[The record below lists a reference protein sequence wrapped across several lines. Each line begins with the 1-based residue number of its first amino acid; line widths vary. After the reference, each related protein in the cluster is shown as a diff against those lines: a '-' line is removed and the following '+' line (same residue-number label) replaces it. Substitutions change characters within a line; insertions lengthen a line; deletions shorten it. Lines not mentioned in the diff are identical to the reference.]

1 MTLKLSRYHVVTQPF
16 FDEIGT
22 QFKRVLFATRTSNVC
37 AIDDASWTL
46 LETGAFEQ
54 LSQDMVADLVEMEL
68 LVPSSEDEL
77 MTILDRND
85 AASQDDD
92 TLFFSVQPTAMCQ
105 LGCHYC
111 GQEHRN
117 KQMSDIDQERLL
129 ERARTKLSER
139 QFRTFGVT
147 WFGAEP
153 LIGLPVIRNLAPK
166 FRALAEEFGC
176 VYESKMVTNGL
187 ALTEAVATELVQEFD
202 VRLLEITIDG
212 LAEFHDA
219 RRMQKSGMPTFEK
232 IFANTVAVARRTDLD
247 VYVSVRCNVDAQ
259 NYESV
264 TPLLLKFAEEGVQD
278 RINFYV
284 APIHS
289 WGNDAHTRSLSADE
303 FAAWEIQWMSE
314 KIELGFS
321 TKLIPARQPI
331 TCMATRPH
339 SELVDAD
346 GLVYNCTEVSY
357 VPAYGTPNE
366 YAIEHLN
373 GQSMSGTR
381 DRLGDF
387 TQRVRRGEF
396 NCPSCRMLPVCGGA
410 CPKAW
415 QEGLEPCP
423 SAKRNIEQRL
433 LLSYAVS
440 RIEQQNTVNAEALL
454 A

>member
-1 MTLKLSRYHVVTQPF
+1 MNVKLSRYHVVTQPF
-16 FDEIGT
+16 FDQTGL
-22 QFKRVLFATRTSNVC
+22 QFKRVLFATRTSSVC
-37 AIDDASWTL
+37 VIDDESWIL
-46 LETGAFEQ
+46 LETGKFNQ
-54 LSQDMVADLVEMEL
+54 LSQTMLLDLIEMEL
-68 LVPSSEDEL
+68 LVPIDDDEL

-85 AASQDDD
+85 AAAQDDD

-117 KQMSDIDQERLL
+117 QQMSELDQERLL
-129 ERARTKLSER
+129 ERARIKLSER
-139 QFRTFGVT
+139 SFRTFGIT

-166 FRALAEEFGC
+166 FRALAAEFGC
-176 VYESKMVTNGL
+176 AYESKMVTNGL
-187 ALTEAVATELVQEFD
+187 ALTDSVATELVRDFD
-202 VRLLEITIDG
+202 VRLIEITIDG

-219 RRMQKSGMPTFEK
+219 RRMQKSGMPTFDK
-232 IFANTVAVARRTDLD
+232 IFENTIAIARRTDLE
-247 VYVSVRCNVDAQ
+247 VYISVRCNVDAQ

-264 TPLLLKFAEEGVQD
+264 TPLLAKFAAAGVQD

-303 FAAWEIQWMSE
+303 FAAWEIKWMSD
-314 KIELGFS
+314 KFQLGFS
-321 TKLIPARQPI
+321 TKLIPGRQPI

-346 GLVYNCTEVSY
+346 GLIYNCTEVSY

-373 GQSMSGTR
+373 GQAMAGTR
-381 DRLGDF
+381 ARLGDF
-387 TQRVRRGEF
+387 TDRVRRGEF
-396 NCPSCRMLPVCGGA
+396 SCPSCRMLPVCGGA

-433 LLSYAVS
+433 LLGYAMS
-440 RIEQQNTVNAEALL
+440 RIEQQLT
-454 A
+454 